1 LFGVTAAHVIA
12 GKNGWH
18 QHCQEHGK
26 TPLRLAGK
34 EGTSVTLDWDAQ
46 CIDIDL
52 QMDIATFRVSP
63 GEIDE

>member
-1 LFGVTAAHVIA
+1 LQVKTAGISIV
-12 GKNGWH
+12 KNT
-18 QHCQEHGK
+18 EK